1 MAARCHSSRIL
12 SPFHGTLHVVS
23 VEHGDAE
30 TTDGV
35 HWVLYVAHEKIVA
48 HTGLSEIRYGT
59 WQAGLGLKRAAVRGS
74 ARGDLIE
81 QVGARL
87 VDALE
92 RHAHRVPFRL
102 ADRHECWLLETHT
115 DRPLALLASVQA
127 FADRKPQE
135 QARWS
140 PGQASVNPFSSAH
153 GDPRRLATLVNSA
166 AGSPARLMWVERSQS
181 GDGYTDDGARLPR
194 DLFPELLLREQW
206 QREEDAA
213 LVQDFIAWQA
223 PWLLQLPDLTLS
235 TRRRLEQAAWTRAR
249 ETDRVHRLFTGLLDR
264 QGLTVARVKARLMTD
279 RPPPESPP
287 EPFLPFYME

>member
-1 MAARCHSSRIL
+1 MAARCHGSRIL

-48 HTGLSEIRYGT
+48 HTGLSEVRYGT
-59 WQAGLGLKRAAVRGS
+59 WQAGIGLKRAAVRGS

-87 VDALE
+87 VDALQ

-102 ADRHECWLLETHT
+102 ADRHECWLLEAES
-115 DRPLALLASVQA
+115 DRPLALLTSVQA
-127 FADRKPQE
+127 FGDRKPQE
-135 QARWS
+135 QARWY
-140 PGQASVNPFSSAH
+140 PGQSSVSQFCSEH
-153 GDPRRLATLVNSA
+153 GDTRRLAALVNGA
-166 AGSPARLMWVERSQS
+166 AGSPARLIWVERSRN
-181 GDGYTDDGARLPR
+181 GDGHTDDGSRLPR
-194 DLFPELLLREQW
+194 ELFPELLLREQW
-206 QREEDAA
+206 QRAEDDA

-249 ETDRVHRLFTGLLDR
+249 ESDRVHRLFAGLLDR

-279 RPPPESPP
+279 GPAPESRP